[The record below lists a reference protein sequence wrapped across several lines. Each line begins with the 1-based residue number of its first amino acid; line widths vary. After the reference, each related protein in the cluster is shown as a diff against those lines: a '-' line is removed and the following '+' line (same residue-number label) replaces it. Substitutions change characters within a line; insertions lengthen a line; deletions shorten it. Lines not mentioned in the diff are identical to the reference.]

1 MNLPADVSAWV
12 VSDGTRG
19 MEVQSIALARALSI
33 DPEMKRIRP
42 SPLLRAFP
50 GLGSWRMIP
59 SSSGG
64 DPLTPPW
71 PDLVIGCG
79 RRNAGAV
86 LSVKARSGGHS
97 FAVQIQD
104 PRIDPELFDALIVP
118 EHDPARGD
126 NVIVTTASLNS
137 LATLDLR
144 VEAKRFSHMIQP
156 LPGPRVLVAVG
167 GATRRQKV
175 DDALVDRFIGN
186 LERLIDSGCGLM
198 ITASRRTPERLVQ
211 ALSSLGQNEAAACF
225 WNGEGENPYLGFVGA
240 ADAIVVTSDSVN
252 MVSEACS
259 SGKGVYVA
267 DLLVPTG
274 RIATFQE
281 NLRARKLTRPFDGHV
296 EPFLYEPLN
305 DAARAAAAVRPMLD
319 RHLEQRKS

>member
-1 MNLPADVSAWV
+1 MSLPADMSAWV

-19 MEVQSIALARALSI
+19 MEVQSVALARALGM
-33 DPEMKRIRP
+33 DPVIKRIRP
-42 SPLLRAFP
+42 STLLRAFP
-50 GLGSWRMIP
+50 ALGSWRVVPP
-59 SSSGG
+59 SAGG
-64 DPLTPPW
+64 DPLGPPW

-86 LSVKARSGGHS
+86 LSVKGRSGGHS

-104 PRIDPELFDALIVP
+104 PRIDPALFDALIVP
-118 EHDPARGD
+118 EHDPGRGD

-137 LATLDLR
+137 LATMDLPA
-144 VEAKRFSHMIQP
+144 EAKRFSHMIQP

-175 DDALVDRFIGN
+175 EDAMVDRFVGN
-186 LERLIDSGCGLM
+186 LEQLIDSGCGLM
-198 ITASRRTPERLVQ
+198 ITASRRTPERLVE
-211 ALSSLGQNEAAACF
+211 ALFALGENEAAACF
-225 WNGEGENPYLGFVGA
+225 WNGEGENPYLGFIGA
-240 ADAIVVTSDSVN
+240 ADVIVVTSDSVN

-267 DLLVPTG
+267 DLLVPSG
-274 RIATFQE
+274 RIAAFQE
-281 NLRARKLTRPFDGHV
+281 NLRSRKLTRPFDGHV

-305 DAARAAAAVRPMLD
+305 DAVSAAEALRPMLE
-319 RHLEQRKS
+319 RHLERRHR